1 MADARPPGRK
11 RAEEIP
17 HPSPLER
24 APSRVAGPHHGG
36 FGGTCGGGWCGLS
49 VPVILGVN
57 FENGEEWHRELARQT
72 LRLQLTGAYGVDPV
86 SGITGGHLGLTF
98 GYAKM

>member
-1 MADARPPGRK
+1 
-11 RAEEIP
+11 
-17 HPSPLER
+17 
-24 APSRVAGPHHGG
+24 
-36 FGGTCGGGWCGLS
+36 

-57 FENGEEWHRELARQT
+57 FENREEWHRELARQT

-98 GYAKM
+98 GYAEM